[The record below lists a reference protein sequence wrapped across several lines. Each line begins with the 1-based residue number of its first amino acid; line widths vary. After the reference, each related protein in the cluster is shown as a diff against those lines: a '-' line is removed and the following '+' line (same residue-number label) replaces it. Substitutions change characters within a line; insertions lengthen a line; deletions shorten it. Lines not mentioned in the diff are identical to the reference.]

1 MFFLFSLSTSC
12 FGAGKNP
19 GDPSQKKTR
28 LIHQFPAR
36 VNMAK
41 VGPEITNQFEPC
53 RAQHTQTDDDNKLP
67 VQGSAVVT
75 FFFDTLIFG
84 KQN

>member
-1 MFFLFSLSTSC
+1 
-12 FGAGKNP
+12 
-19 GDPSQKKTR
+19 
-28 LIHQFPAR
+28 
-36 VNMAK
+36 MAK

-84 KQN
+84 KQNWYSRLWGRDWCERLAYFQLVHVKQLVSMTVHILLD